1 MPPRVDCDHIA
12 HLKNFKY
19 VDSYN
24 NWYLTHSK
32 MLAQKRM
39 LNHDLELLRMLLKLS
54 KLSTTVLGTLSKN
67 QSGSLLLAHL
77 QINLNPKHLK
87 NVLFLK
93 CFFFITT
100 KISIFGSFDLP
111 LILLKQNQLDYFPDT
126 HFHLPSPNSP
136 L

>member
-12 HLKNFKY
+12 HLKIFKY

-87 NVLFLK
+87 ANRE
-93 CFFFITT
+93 
-100 KISIFGSFDLP
+100 KISFLELGVLAWEQRIRLVPALEPDL
-111 LILLKQNQLDYFPDT
+111 
-126 HFHLPSPNSP
+126 SRR
-136 L
+136 